1 MGRETVYISTD
12 HIGLYEKYGY
22 DFFKTAKS
30 VGGEETRIYRKKLSA
45 DGDEKQKRMENGG
58 LEYKICGK
66 AIQKICD
73 SYRILQE
80 WKEKFKELRAGL
92 KNKAAEKEGGTDKKM
107 TVQEQFNLIAKEYD
121 ENRRKFIPCFDD
133 YYISSTDFAAKSLE
147 KTPNLI
153 FDLGSGTGLL
163 LSFWFRHFSDVKYV
177 LVDLAEEMLAVA
189 KKRFENLLN
198 VEYKILDYSKEL
210 PAGNPDLVI
219 SALSIH
225 HLEHDAKQNLFKKI
239 YSALSENGAFIN
251 YDQFCAED
259 AAMNKKIEKYWTEQ
273 IKSSNLSEKEFER
286 WQERKKLDREC
297 SVRQEIEWLKQAG
310 FKSAD
315 GGSYCTKWVSVSAL
329 MGRRLVQ

>member
-1 MGRETVYISTD
+1 
-12 HIGLYEKYGY
+12 
-22 DFFKTAKS
+22 
-30 VGGEETRIYRKKLSA
+30 
-45 DGDEKQKRMENGG
+45 
-58 LEYKICGK
+58 
-66 AIQKICD
+66 
-73 SYRILQE
+73 
-80 WKEKFKELRAGL
+80 
-92 KNKAAEKEGGTDKKM
+92 M

-163 LSFWFRHFSDVKYV
+163 PSFWFRHFPNAKYV

-189 KKRFENLLN
+189 KKRFKNLLN

-210 PAGNPDLVI
+210 PAGKPDLVI

-225 HLEHDAKQNLFKKI
+225 HLEHNAKQNLFKKI
-239 YSALSENGAFIN
+239 YGALGENGTFIN

-273 IKSSNLSEKEFER
+273 IKSSNFSEKEFER
-286 WQERKKLDREC
+286 WQERKNLDREC
-297 SVRQEIEWLKQAG
+297 SVRQEIEWIRQAE
-310 FKSAD
+310 FKSAECIYLN
-315 GGSYCTKWVSVSAL
+315 GKFAVIMAEK
-329 MGRRLVQ
+329 